1 MRRRYGLEFI
11 RFALYEVWYGRR
23 MEAYLRGY
31 RVTPEFER
39 HVRGLSRGT
48 MK

>member
-11 RFALYEVWYGRR
+11 RFALYQVWYGQR

-31 RVTPEFER
+31 QVTTVFEH
-39 HVRGLSRGT
+39 HVRSLSRGT